1 MSGKNKIG
9 EASTLEMETKEN
21 FNQILEAINGLRQ
34 DFSGRMD
41 KLESRMDKLE
51 SRMDKLESRMDKF
64 ESVQNEIKNDLSEF
78 KSFSEV
84 QFEAIRQGI
93 VKNYNQFDRL
103 ESQIAENRAVI
114 FSTKAVLGEL
124 HERVYLL
131 TRSTENALK

>member
-21 FNQILEAINGLRQ
+21 FNQILQAINGLRQ
-34 DFSGRMD
+34 DFSG
-41 KLESRMDKLE
+41 
-51 SRMDKLESRMDKF
+51 RMDKLESRMDKF

-78 KSFSEV
+78 KSFSEN